1 MKTIVDIPGGELAD
15 AIRSARARTKREA
28 TATVITEFNHR
39 RRMAEL
45 AKRAGS
51 CPDMMTADELR
62 QKCCASSS
70 VSFQSWPSR
79 ARLEHADSAFGR
91 SVAAESHEA

>member
-1 MKTIVDIPGGELAD
+1 MKTTVDIPDVELAD
-15 AIRSARARTKREA
+15 AIRFTRARTKREA
-28 TATVITEFNHR
+28 IVTAVTEFNHR

-62 QKCCASSS
+62 QL
-70 VSFQSWPSR
+70 R
-79 ARLEHADSAFGR
+79 HRG
-91 SVAAESHEA
+91 

>member
-1 MKTIVDIPGGELAD
+1 MKTTVDTPDGELAD
-15 AIRSARARTKREA
+15 AIRFTRARTKREA
-28 TATVITEFNHR
+28 IVTAITEFNHR

-62 QKCCASSS
+62 QL
-70 VSFQSWPSR
+70 R
-79 ARLEHADSAFGR
+79 HRG
-91 SVAAESHEA
+91 

>member
-1 MKTIVDIPGGELAD
+1 MRQEYEASYLGSMKTTVDIPDNELED
-15 AIRSARARTKREA
+15 AIRFTKARTKREA
-28 TATVITEFNHR
+28 IVTAITEFNHR

-62 QKCCASSS
+62 Q
-70 VSFQSWPSR
+70 QR
-79 ARLEHADSAFGR
+79 RRG
-91 SVAAESHEA
+91 